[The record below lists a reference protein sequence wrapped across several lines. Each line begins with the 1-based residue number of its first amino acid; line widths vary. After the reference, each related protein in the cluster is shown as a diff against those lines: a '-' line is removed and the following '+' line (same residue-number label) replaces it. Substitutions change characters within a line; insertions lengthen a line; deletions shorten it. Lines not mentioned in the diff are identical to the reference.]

1 MRLFVLSDRNK
12 LSSSVKNLIK
22 TLKNIWSIE
31 ELRSKIL
38 FTLLLIFI
46 YRVGTHIVLPGIDP
60 TKLST
65 TNTNGGILGLID
77 TFAGGAFSQAS
88 IFALGI
94 MPYISASIFMQL
106 MTVLVPQFQ
115 KLQKEGE
122 SGRKKINQW
131 TRYLT
136 VAVTAVQAS
145 AYVKYLSSMAQGN
158 PGMINPA
165 YAGLFWLST
174 VIILTA
180 GTLFVMWMGEK
191 ITDKGLGNGTS
202 LIIMVGILA
211 RLPQSF
217 TQELTAKSVRTG
229 QLLVFILE
237 IAILIA
243 IIMGCILLVQGVRKI
258 PVNYAKQIVG
268 NRQFGGARQF
278 LPIKV
283 NSAGVMPI
291 IFAQAIMFLPTLF
304 NFNSAVRASATGQG
318 IQAIFTDHSNV
329 WYMVIYSVV
338 VIGFTFL
345 YTALIFNPKQIAD
358 NLKQNNGFIPG
369 VKPGQPTVD
378 YIGAVMDK
386 ITLPGAVL
394 LAFVGILP
402 GIAKL
407 LGVTQGFSTFFGGT
421 SLLIMV
427 GVILDT
433 LQQIETQLLMRQYD
447 GLMKSGRIQGR
458 QTLTQAY

>member
-1 MRLFVLSDRNK
+1 
-12 LSSSVKNLIK
+12 
-22 TLKNIWSIE
+22 
-31 ELRSKIL
+31 LRSKIL

-60 TKLST
+60 TALSQ
-65 TNTNGGILGLID
+65 NMSKSNNGILGLID

-94 MPYISASIFMQL
+94 MPYISASIFIQL

-115 KLQKEGE
+115 KMQKEGE

-145 AYVKYLSSMAQGN
+145 AYVKYLEGF
-158 PGMINPA
+158 GGVVPA
-165 YAGLFWLST
+165 YSAFFWLST
-174 VIILTA
+174 VVILTA

-202 LIIMVGILA
+202 LIIMIGILG
-211 RLPQSF
+211 RLPSSF
-217 TQELTAKSVRTG
+217 FQELTLKSTRSGTI
-229 QLLVFILE
+229 LIFIIE
-237 IAILIA
+237 IAVLIA
-243 IIMGCILLVQGVRKI
+243 IIMGCILLVQGTRKI

-304 NFNSAVRASATGQG
+304 NLTKWGQGETGQG
-318 IQAIFTDHSNV
+318 IQRIFTDHANV

-369 VKPGQPTVD
+369 VKPGQPTAD
-378 YIGAVMDK
+378 YIGNIMDK
-386 ITLPGAVL
+386 ITLPGAIL
-394 LAFVGILP
+394 LAIVGILP

-407 LGVTQGFSTFFGGT
+407 LGVSQNFSTFFGGT

-458 QTLTQAY
+458 TVTQASY

>member
-1 MRLFVLSDRNK
+1 M
-12 LSSSVKNLIK
+12 KNLIK

-31 ELRSKIL
+31 DLRSKIL
-38 FTLLLIFI
+38 YTLLLIFI
-46 YRVGTHIVLPGIDP
+46 YRIGTFIVLPGIDP
-60 TKLST
+60 SKLSQQMAGSK
-65 TNTNGGILGLID
+65 NGMLGLID
-77 TFAGGAFSQAS
+77 TFSGGAFLQAS

-94 MPYISASIFMQL
+94 MPYISASIFIQL

-115 KLQKEGE
+115 KMQKEGE

-136 VAVTAVQAS
+136 VGVTAVQAS
-145 AYVKYLSSMAQGN
+145 AYVAYLRSMGGIA
-158 PGMINPA
+158 PA
-165 YAGLFWLST
+165 FSPYFWMST
-174 VIILTA
+174 VLMLIA
-180 GTLFVMWMGEK
+180 GTMFVMWMGEK

-202 LIIMVGILA
+202 LIIMIGILG
-211 RLPQSF
+211 RLPRAF
-217 TQELTAKSVRTG
+217 GQELVAKSTRSG
-229 QLLVFILE
+229 QILLFIIE

-243 IIMGCILLVQGVRKI
+243 IIMGCIMLVQGVRKI

-304 NFNSAVRASATGQG
+304 NLTSLAKTDTGQG
-318 IQAIFTDHSNV
+318 IQKIFTDHTNI
-329 WYMVIYSVV
+329 WYMVIYAVV

-345 YTALIFNPKQIAD
+345 YTALIFNPKQISD

-369 VKPGQPTVD
+369 VKPGQPTAD
-378 YIGAVMDK
+378 YIGAIMDK
-386 ITLPGAVL
+386 ITLPGAIL

-402 GIAKL
+402 GIAQL
-407 LGVTQGFSTFFGGT
+407 LGVQPSFSTFYGGT

-458 QTLTQAY
+458 TVTQASY

>member
-1 MRLFVLSDRNK
+1 VKK
-12 LSSSVKNLIK
+12 LIQ
-22 TLKNIWSIE
+22 TLRNIWSIE
-31 ELRSKIL
+31 ELKSKIL
-38 FTLLLIFI
+38 FTLMLVVV
-46 YRVGTHIVLPGIDP
+46 YRLGSHIVLPGIDP
-60 TKLST
+60 IKLALNKSSA
-65 TNTNGGILGLID
+65 NNGILDLIN
-77 TFAGGAFSQAS
+77 TFAGGAFNMAS

-106 MTVLVPQFQ
+106 MTVLVPKFQ
-115 KLQKEGE
+115 KMQKEGD
-122 SGRKKINQW
+122 SGRKKINQM

-136 VAVTAVQAS
+136 VGVTILQAS
-145 AYVKYLSSMAQGN
+145 AYVTYLRQTSSAAIL
-158 PGMINPA
+158 PGFEN
-165 YAGLFWLST
+165 YFWLST
-174 VIILTA
+174 TVILTA

-202 LIIMVGILA
+202 LIIMIGILA
-211 RLPQSF
+211 RLPQAF
-217 TQELTAKSVRTG
+217 IQELAAKSARTG
-229 QLLVFILE
+229 DILIFIIE

-243 IIMGCILLVQGVRKI
+243 IILGCIILIQGVRKV

-278 LPIKV
+278 LPLKV

-291 IFAQAIMFLPTLF
+291 IFAQAIMFLPTLITLGKQ
-304 NFNSAVRASATGQG
+304 NNLS
-318 IQAIFTDHSNV
+318 QAFTNHQNV

-345 YTALIFNPKQIAD
+345 YTALIFNPKQIAE

-369 VKPGQPTVD
+369 VKPGQPTAD
-378 YIGAVMDK
+378 YIGNVMDK
-386 ITLPGAVL
+386 ITFPGAIA
-394 LAFVGILP
+394 LALIGILP
-402 GIAKL
+402 GIANR

-458 QTLTQAY
+458 QTTSAVQY

>member
-1 MRLFVLSDRNK
+1 MKK
-12 LSSSVKNLIK
+12 LIQ

-31 ELRSKIL
+31 ELRAKIL
-38 FTLLLIFI
+38 FTLMLVVV
-46 YRVGTHIVLPGIDP
+46 YRIGSHIVLPGINP
-60 TKLST
+60 IALELNKTQG
-65 TNTNGGILGLID
+65 NGILDLIN
-77 TFAGGAFSQAS
+77 TFAGGAFNMAS

-106 MTVLVPQFQ
+106 MTVLVPKFQ
-115 KLQKEGE
+115 KMQKEGD
-122 SGRKKINQW
+122 SGRKKINQM

-136 VAVTAVQAS
+136 VGVTILQAS
-145 AYVKYLSSMAQGN
+145 AYVTYLKQTSQAAIM
-158 PGMINPA
+158 PGFD
-165 YAGLFWLST
+165 GSLFWLTT
-174 VIILTA
+174 VVVLTA

-202 LIIMVGILA
+202 LIIMIGILA

-217 TQELTAKSVRTG
+217 TQELAAKSTRTG
-229 QLLVFILE
+229 DILIFIIE
-237 IAILIA
+237 IAVLIA
-243 IIMGCILLVQGVRKI
+243 IILGCILLIQGVRKV

-278 LPIKV
+278 LPLKV

-291 IFAQAIMFLPTLF
+291 IFAQAIMFIPALFTLGKP
-304 NFNSAVRASATGQG
+304 NEISRILG
-318 IQAIFTDHSNV
+318 DHKNI
-329 WYMVIYSVV
+329 WYMLVYSVV

-345 YTALIFNPKQIAD
+345 YTALIFNPKQIAE

-369 VKPGQPTVD
+369 VKPGQPTAD
-378 YIGAVMDK
+378 YIGTVMDR
-386 ITLPGAVL
+386 ITLPGAIL
-394 LAFVGILP
+394 LAFIGILP
-402 GIAKL
+402 GIIQQIF
-407 LGVTQGFSTFFGGT
+407 GMTQGFSTFFGGT

-458 QTLTQAY
+458 QTTSAVQY

>member
-1 MRLFVLSDRNK
+1 MKK
-12 LSSSVKNLIK
+12 LLQ

-38 FTLLLIFI
+38 YTLILIFI
-46 YRVGTHIVLPGIDP
+46 YRIGTHIVLPGIDP
-60 TKLST
+60 TTIQSSNKAG
-65 TNTNGGILGLID
+65 NGMLDLINA
-77 TFAGGAFSQAS
+77 FSGGAFSQAS

-115 KLQKEGE
+115 KMQKEGD
-122 SGRKKINQW
+122 SGRKKINQY

-145 AYVKYLSSMAQGN
+145 AYVAYLNQINAGSM
-158 PGMINPA
+158 I
-165 YAGLFWLST
+165 AGYQNYFWLSS
-174 VIILTA
+174 VVILTA

-191 ITDKGLGNGTS
+191 ITDRGLGNGTS
-202 LIIMVGILA
+202 LIIMIGILA
-211 RLPQSF
+211 RLPQAF
-217 TQELTAKSVRTG
+217 GQELVAKSTRPG
-229 QLLVFILE
+229 YILIFIIE
-237 IAILIA
+237 IAILIG
-243 IIMGCILLVQGVRKI
+243 IILGCILLIQGTRKI

-304 NFNSAVRASATGQG
+304 NLSNAVKQSETGQG
-318 IQAIFTDHSNV
+318 LQKIFTDHTNV
-329 WYMVIYSVV
+329 WYMVIYSMV

-369 VKPGQPTVD
+369 VKPGQPTAD
-378 YIGAVMDK
+378 YIGAIMDK
-386 ITLPGAVL
+386 VTLPGAVL
-394 LAFVGILP
+394 LAVVGILP
-402 GIAKL
+402 GIAQL

-427 GVILDT
+427 GVVLDT

-458 QTLTQAY
+458 QTATTVQM

>member
-1 MRLFVLSDRNK
+1 VKK
-12 LSSSVKNLIK
+12 LIQ

-38 FTLLLIFI
+38 FTLMMIAV
-46 YRVGTHIVLPGIDP
+46 YRVGSHIVLPGINP
-60 TKLST
+60 VQLEMSSATK
-65 TNTNGGILGLID
+65 NNGILDLIN
-77 TFAGGAFSQAS
+77 TFAGGAFNLAS

-106 MTVLVPQFQ
+106 MTVLVPKFQ
-115 KLQKEGE
+115 KMQKEGD
-122 SGRKKINQW
+122 SGRKKINQM

-136 VAVTAVQAS
+136 VAVTILQAS
-145 AYVKYLSSMAQGN
+145 AYVTYLKQTSGGAII
-158 PGMINPA
+158 PDFLP
-165 YAGLFWLST
+165 YFWLTT
-174 VIILTA
+174 VVLLTA

-202 LIIMVGILA
+202 LIIMIGILA
-211 RLPQSF
+211 RLPQAF
-217 TQELTAKSVRTG
+217 TQELAAKSNRSG
-229 QLLVFILE
+229 DILLFIIE

-243 IIMGCILLVQGVRKI
+243 IILGCILLIQGVRKV

-278 LPIKV
+278 LPLKV

-291 IFAQAIMFLPTLF
+291 IFAQAIMFLPTLITLGKQ
-304 NFNSAVRASATGQG
+304 NSISRM
-318 IQAIFTDHSNV
+318 FTDHRDV
-329 WYMVIYSVV
+329 VYMLIYSVV

-345 YTALIFNPKQIAD
+345 YTALIFNPKQIAE

-369 VKPGQPTVD
+369 VKPGQPTAD
-378 YIGAVMDK
+378 YISNVMDK
-386 ITLPGAVL
+386 ITFPGAIL

-402 GIAKL
+402 GIAQR
-407 LGVTQGFSTFFGGT
+407 LGVIQSFSTFFGGT

-458 QTLTQAY
+458 QTTSAVQY

>member
-1 MRLFVLSDRNK
+1 M
-12 LSSSVKNLIK
+12 KNLIK

-31 ELRSKIL
+31 DLRSKIL
-38 FTLLLIFI
+38 YTLLLIFI
-46 YRVGTHIVLPGIDP
+46 YRIGTFIVLPGIDP
-60 TKLST
+60 TKLSQQMAGSK
-65 TNTNGGILGLID
+65 NGMLGLID
-77 TFAGGAFSQAS
+77 TFSGGAFLQAS

-94 MPYISASIFMQL
+94 MPYISASIFIQL

-115 KLQKEGE
+115 KMQKEGE

-136 VAVTAVQAS
+136 VGVTAVQAS
-145 AYVKYLSSMAQGN
+145 AYVAYLRTMGGVTPSFS
-158 PGMINPA
+158 P
-165 YAGLFWLST
+165 YFWLST
-174 VIILTA
+174 VLMLIA
-180 GTLFVMWMGEK
+180 GTMFVMWMGEK

-202 LIIMVGILA
+202 LIIMIGILG
-211 RLPQSF
+211 RLPRAF
-217 TQELTAKSVRTG
+217 GQELVAKSTRSG
-229 QLLVFILE
+229 QILLFIIE

-243 IIMGCILLVQGVRKI
+243 IIMGCIMLVQGVRKI

-304 NFNSAVRASATGQG
+304 NLTSLAKTDTGQG
-318 IQAIFTDHSNV
+318 IQKIFTDHTNV
-329 WYMVIYSVV
+329 WYMLIYAVV

-345 YTALIFNPKQIAD
+345 YTALIFNPKQISD

-369 VKPGQPTVD
+369 VKPGQPTAD
-378 YIGAVMDK
+378 YIGAIMDK
-386 ITLPGAVL
+386 ITLPGAIL
-394 LAFVGILP
+394 LALVGILP
-402 GIAKL
+402 GIAQL
-407 LGVTQGFSTFFGGT
+407 LGVQPSFSTFYGGT

-458 QTLTQAY
+458 TVTQASY

>member
-1 MRLFVLSDRNK
+1 MLIAVYRLGS
-12 LSSSVKNLIK
+12 
-22 TLKNIWSIE
+22 
-31 ELRSKIL
+31 
-38 FTLLLIFI
+38 
-46 YRVGTHIVLPGIDP
+46 HIVLPGINP
-60 TKLST
+60 NILEQ
-65 TNTNGGILGLID
+65 TNKGQANNGILDLIN
-77 TFAGGAFSQAS
+77 TFAGGAFNKAS

-106 MTVLVPQFQ
+106 MTVLIPKFQ
-115 KLQKEGE
+115 KMQKEGD
-122 SGRKKINQW
+122 SGRKKINQM

-136 VAVTAVQAS
+136 VAVTILQAS
-145 AYVKYLSSMAQGN
+145 AYVTYLHQTAGAALISSYEN
-158 PGMINPA
+158 
-165 YAGLFWLST
+165 YFWLST
-174 VIILTA
+174 TIVLTA

-202 LIIMVGILA
+202 LIIMIGILA
-211 RLPQSF
+211 RLPQAF
-217 TQELTAKSVRTG
+217 TQELVAKSNPAG
-229 QLLVFILE
+229 HILIFIVE
-237 IAILIA
+237 IVILIA
-243 IIMGCILLVQGVRKI
+243 IIMGCVILIQGVRKV

-278 LPIKV
+278 LPLKV

-291 IFAQAIMFLPTLF
+291 IFAQAIMFLPTLITLGKPT
-304 NFNSAVRASATGQG
+304 SLSKT
-318 IQAIFTDHSNV
+318 FTDHQNV
-329 WYMVIYSVV
+329 GYMLIYSVV

-345 YTALIFNPKQIAD
+345 YTALIFNPKQIAE

-369 VKPGQPTVD
+369 VKPGQPTAD
-378 YIGAVMDK
+378 YIGNVMDK
-386 ITLPGAVL
+386 ITFPGAVL

-402 GIAKL
+402 GIAQR
-407 LGVTQGFSTFFGGT
+407 LGVTQGFSSFFGGT

-458 QTLTQAY
+458 QTTSAVQY

>member
-1 MRLFVLSDRNK
+1 VKK
-12 LSSSVKNLIK
+12 LAH

-38 FTLLLIFI
+38 YTLLLILI
-46 YRVGTHIVLPGIDP
+46 YRVGTHITLPGIDP
-60 TKLST
+60 NKLEQFGKAAT
-65 TNTNGGILGLID
+65 GGMLGLID

-106 MTVLVPQFQ
+106 MTVLVPTFQ
-115 KLQKEGE
+115 KMQKEGD
-122 SGRKKINQW
+122 SGRKKINQY

-136 VAVTAVQAS
+136 VGVTLVQAS
-145 AYVKYLSSMAQGN
+145 AYVKYLTEMTRQSGAIMEGFSG
-158 PGMINPA
+158 
-165 YAGLFWLST
+165 YFWLST
-174 VIILTA
+174 VIVLTA
-180 GTLFVMWMGEK
+180 GTLFVMWLGER

-202 LIIMVGILA
+202 LIIMIGILA

-217 TQELTAKSVRTG
+217 MQELTAKSVRSG
-229 QLLVFILE
+229 QILIFIIE
-237 IAILIA
+237 IAVLIA
-243 IIMGCILLVQGVRKI
+243 IILGCVLLIQGTRKI

-304 NFNSAVRASATGQG
+304 TYTNTDTGRG
-318 IQAIFTDHSNV
+318 IGRIFSDHANG
-329 WYMVIYSVV
+329 WYMLVYATV

-369 VKPGQPTVD
+369 VKPGQPTAD
-378 YIGAVMDK
+378 YIGAIMDK
-386 ITLPGAVL
+386 ITLPGAFL
-394 LAFVGILP
+394 LALVGILP
-402 GIAKL
+402 GFAKL

-458 QTLTQAY
+458 QTATQVQM

>member
-1 MRLFVLSDRNK
+1 MKKLFQ
-12 LSSSVKNLIK
+12 

-38 FTLLLIFI
+38 YTLMLILI
-46 YRVGTHIVLPGIDP
+46 YRIGTHIVLPGINP
-60 TKLST
+60 VTMQASK
-65 TNTNGGILGLID
+65 NANNGLLGLID
-77 TFAGGAFSQAS
+77 AFSGGAFSQAS

-115 KLQKEGE
+115 KMQKEGD
-122 SGRKKINQW
+122 SGRKKINQY

-145 AYVKYLSSMAQGN
+145 AYVAYLHQVNGPSIYMDL
-158 PGMINPA
+158 
-165 YAGLFWLST
+165 GLFRLLS
-174 VIILTA
+174 IFILTA

-191 ITDKGLGNGTS
+191 ITDRGLGNGTS
-202 LIIMVGILA
+202 LIIMIGILA

-217 TQELTAKSVRTG
+217 LQEFAAKSTRPG
-229 QLLVFILE
+229 FILIFIIE
-237 IAILIA
+237 IAALIA
-243 IIMGCILLVQGVRKI
+243 IILGCVLLIQGTRKV

-278 LPIKV
+278 LPLKV

-304 NFNSAVRASATGQG
+304 NLSNTIKQSEAGQG
-318 IQAIFTDHSNV
+318 LVRIFTDHTDV
-329 WYMVIYSVV
+329 WYMLIYSVV

-345 YTALIFNPKQIAD
+345 YTALIFNPKQISD

-369 VKPGQPTVD
+369 VKPGQPTTD
-378 YIGAVMDK
+378 FIGSIMDK
-386 ITLPGAVL
+386 ITLPGAVF
-394 LAFVGILP
+394 LALIGILP
-402 GIAKL
+402 GFAQL
-407 LGVTQGFSTFFGGT
+407 LGVTQAFSTFFGGT

-458 QTLTQAY
+458 QTASTVQM